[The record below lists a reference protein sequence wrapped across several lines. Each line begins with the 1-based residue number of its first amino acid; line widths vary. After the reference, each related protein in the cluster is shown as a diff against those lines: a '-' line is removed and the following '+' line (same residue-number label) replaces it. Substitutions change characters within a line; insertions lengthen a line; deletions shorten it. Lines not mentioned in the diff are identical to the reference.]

1 MKNEKMEE
9 FQVIGIAVR
18 TTNENGQGKK
28 DIEALWAKLMSENS
42 SSKIPNIIEQA
53 IYSVYTD
60 YESDYTKPY
69 TTILGY
75 KVASL
80 DSIPEGMVGI
90 KIEPANYIKFTAK
103 GDLSEGVVVKTW
115 DKIWGQELNR
125 AYLSD
130 FEVYGEKAANPK
142 DAEVDIYISVK

>member
-1 MKNEKMEE
+1 MKNEKVEG
-9 FQVIGIAVR
+9 FQVIGIEVR

-28 DIEALWAKLMSENS
+28 DIEALWAKLMSENT

-53 IYSVYTD
+53 VYSIYTA

-75 KVASL
+75 KVSNL
-80 DSIPEGMVGI
+80 DTIPSGMVGHTI
-90 KIEPANYIKFTAK
+90 KSGNFLKFVAK
-103 GDLSEGVVVKTW
+103 GDLSKDVVVKTW
-115 DKIWGQELNR
+115 DNIWGQDLNR

-130 FEVYGEKAANPK
+130 YEVYGEKATNQQ